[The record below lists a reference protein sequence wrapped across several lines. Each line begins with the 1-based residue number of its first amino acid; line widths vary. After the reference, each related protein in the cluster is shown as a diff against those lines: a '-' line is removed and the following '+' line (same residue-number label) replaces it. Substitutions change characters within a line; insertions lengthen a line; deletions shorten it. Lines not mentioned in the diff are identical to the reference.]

1 MNFFVSDISDLPNW
15 ESFGYKKVL
24 IWYAGIAQLVEQ
36 RIRNAW
42 VVGSNPIPGSLCHL
56 SYYEVPYLLANIQK
70 GGYRF

>member
-1 MNFFVSDISDLPNW
+1 MYKFV
-15 ESFGYKKVL
+15 YKYELSSKLTKRNTTSLLRVHL
-24 IWYAGIAQLVEQ
+24 REQ